1 MSAILFALSAAAC
14 QALRIEYRPP
24 ENPVAVTALPIPAQ
38 KNHFAVIPRVQTELS
53 PRPRRRR
60 GNGTDGDD
68 DSDSGSGDGDSSA
81 AEFFRSTK
89 GIAIVGGVG
98 GGILLILVVVLV
110 VVCVKKGYKCKC
122 CRCCK
127 CRRGGANAVADQ
139 YGQVILDDN
148 DSIAYGLETI

>member
-14 QALRIEYRPP
+14 QARRIEYRPP
-24 ENPVAVTALPIPAQ
+24 ENPMAVTALPIPAQ
-38 KNHFAVIPRVQTELS
+38 KNHFAVLPRAQTDLS

-60 GNGTDGDD
+60 GSETDGDD
-68 DSDSGSGDGDSSA
+68 DSDSGSGEGGSSA
-81 AEFFRSTK
+81 AEFFKSTK

-98 GGILLILVVVLV
+98 GGIVLILVVVLV
-110 VVCVKKGYKCKC
+110 IVCVKKGYKCRC

-127 CRRGGANAVADQ
+127 CRRRAANAVADE